1 MESGPTS
8 NLMPASMGHISL
20 KVSPTRGRRNIARL
34 SIMRPLR
41 LNISSQTRPP
51 DGQQDKLAGV
61 RAIRPPGP
69 TVSIRPASLLYRAPT
84 ALHGTASHLLRHILR
99 ESSPAPSPTTKP
111 PPGSPVKFLS
121 LPTSRGARQPYGPLF
136 QNDAI
141 LDGFLLNNGG
151 YLDDSDS
158 ESEAEDPSDCDTPN
172 QSVLNLTK
180 KSAEGP
186 QSRSL
191 FKASI
196 EYF

>member
-1 MESGPTS
+1 MESGPAS
-8 NLMPASMGHISL
+8 SLMPASMNH
-20 KVSPTRGRRNIARL
+20 VSRTVPPARGRRNLTRF

-41 LNISSQTRPP
+41 FNISSETRPP
-51 DGQQDKLAGV
+51 DGRQDKLAGV

-121 LPTSRGARQPYGPLF
+121 LPTRGARQPYGPLF

-158 ESEAEDPSDCDTPN
+158 ESEAGDPSDCDTPDP
-172 QSVLNLTK
+172 SAVDLTK
-180 KSAEGP
+180 KSGEGP